1 MVPLHSL
8 TISPP
13 STLSFSPPHLPILPF
28 PHLHPQFHKPSPR
41 RFTPTSLQNDAF
53 DSTTSQPPRTLFPG
67 GYKRPE
73 IRVPN
78 IVLQL
83 TPDDVLLNSG
93 PALDFIDAALVKSVG
108 IVVIGDGGGGAKL
121 YEAACLLKSLIRD
134 RAYLLVLDRVDI
146 AAAVNATGVLLS
158 DQGLPPIVARN
169 TLMGSKSESV
179 YLPVIGK
186 MVQTVNAAIFA
197 CDSEGADFL
206 IFSSPVEE
214 HTDILRESINQ
225 KIEIPVF
232 YQSSFIKNDGFF
244 NEVPMKIMPGAS
256 GVVTTLEE
264 LMSNGDLLGKLVY
277 NIPAVNNRSPKEITN
292 FSKMNLLNTTNGL
305 GGNLGFDSSVKLEDS
320 EAQFIKKERRVLVAA
335 ANIIEKA
342 APLMEE
348 ISLLNDAISQL
359 DEPFLLVIVGEF
371 NSGKSTFINALL
383 GGKFLKDGVVP
394 TTNEITFLRYTEVG
408 TQQQQSFE
416 RDPDGRYICYLPSKI
431 LKKMIVVDTPGTNV
445 ILQRQQRLTEEFVP
459 RADLLLFVLSADRP
473 LTESEVAFLRY
484 TQQWKKK
491 VVFLLNK
498 ADMYRNSSE
507 LDEAITFVRE
517 NVQKL
522 LNVEDVKLFPISARS
537 ALDAKLAA
545 TVAGTDYRDL
555 LVSQAYSTTQGFIEF
570 ENFLNGFLD
579 RSTTAGL
586 ERMKIKLET
595 PIGIAERLLFS
606 CQTLVTQDCRYAK
619 KDLMSVKEL
628 MGTVQDYALRMDSE
642 CFSWKRQISSL
653 VENTKLRVVKLV
665 ESTLQL
671 SNLDLAFSLISKGDK
686 SALVPATQ
694 SVHDDIVSPALSDAH
709 RLLVDYTAWLKEKY
723 SEEVARYKETLERRW
738 PSVVDSLK
746 QTEYTI
752 KYPLKEDDWQSIKS
766 IEKFSGTTASRLF
779 DQEIRQVFLG
789 AFGGLGAAGLSA
801 SLLTSVLPST
811 LEDLLALGLCS
822 AGGLLA
828 ISSFPARKQM
838 VVNKVKSIAN
848 EAGQEIEEAMQKD
861 LLSTIKSLEYSVS
874 EIGKPFEEAAQQ
886 RLDRLLDTQEQ
897 LTDIEKKLKTL
908 QVELQ
913 NLHLS

>member
-1 MVPLHSL
+1 MNPPKGMGYWQNSEPLVSL
-8 TISPP
+8 PAPFLSVQRSKMSRLSNREGVTIS
-13 STLSFSPPHLPILPF
+13 L
-28 PHLHPQFHKPSPR
+28 
-41 RFTPTSLQNDAF
+41 
-53 DSTTSQPPRTLFPG
+53 
-67 GYKRPE
+67 
-73 IRVPN
+73 
-78 IVLQL
+78 
-83 TPDDVLLNSG
+83 
-93 PALDFIDAALVKSVG
+93 ID
-108 IVVIGDGGGGAKL
+108 
-121 YEAACLLKSLIRD
+121 
-134 RAYLLVLDRVDI
+134 
-146 AAAVNATGVLLS
+146 
-158 DQGLPPIVARN
+158 
-169 TLMGSKSESV
+169 
-179 YLPVIGK
+179 
-186 MVQTVNAAIFA
+186 
-197 CDSEGADFL
+197 
-206 IFSSPVEE
+206 
-214 HTDILRESINQ
+214 
-225 KIEIPVF
+225 
-232 YQSSFIKNDGFF
+232 
-244 NEVPMKIMPGAS
+244 
-256 GVVTTLEE
+256 E
-264 LMSNGDLLGKLVY
+264 LM
-277 NIPAVNNRSPKEITN
+277 
-292 FSKMNLLNTTNGL
+292 
-305 GGNLGFDSSVKLEDS
+305 
-320 EAQFIKKERRVLVAA
+320 Q
-335 ANIIEKA
+335 
-342 APLMEE
+342 
-348 ISLLNDAISQL
+348 
-359 DEPFLLVIVGEF
+359 
-371 NSGKSTFINALL
+371 
-383 GGKFLKDGVVP
+383 
-394 TTNEITFLRYTEVG
+394 
-408 TQQQQSFE
+408 
-416 RDPDGRYICYLPSKI
+416 
-431 LKKMIVVDTPGTNV
+431 
-445 ILQRQQRLTEEFVP
+445 
-459 RADLLLFVLSADRP
+459 
-473 LTESEVAFLRY
+473 
-484 TQQWKKK
+484 
-491 VVFLLNK
+491 
-498 ADMYRNSSE
+498 

-537 ALDAKLAA
+537 ALNAKLAA
-545 TVAGTDYRDL
+545 IVAGTDYQDL
-555 LVSQAYSTTQGFIEF
+555 LVSEANSSTQGFIEF

-642 CFSWKRQISSL
+642 CISWKRQISSL

-694 SVHDDIVSPALSDAH
+694 SVHDDI
-709 RLLVDYTAWLKEKY
+709 RLLVDYTAWLKEEY
-723 SEEVARYKETLERRW
+723 SEEVARYKETLEKRW

-752 KYPLKEDDWQSIKS
+752 KYPLKENDWRSIKS
-766 IEKFSGTTASRLF
+766 IEKFSGTTASKLF

-801 SLLTSVLPST
+801 SLLTSVLPTT

-861 LLSTIKSLEYSVS
+861 LVSTIKSLEYSVS